1 MGRICACS
9 FHVLNFKFH
18 EQSVVKLWVY
28 WCKNKSF
35 WQKFTCTV
43 AGWTDDG
50 ELCKTSCEKSG
61 KDYNWCYKFSGSW
74 DRCTPEIDAPESTES
89 SIEEEPIY
97 EKKLLSIPNDA
108 KSPFYSIPN
117 NGANRRWGFDAGIK
131 PRFMEQKVSF
141 DIFISLFF
149 IDLIALYWFSNKA

>member
-1 MGRICACS
+1 MFPCS
-9 FHVLNFKFH
+9 KGHFIRAYLDTIKMT
-18 EQSVVKLWVY
+18 L
-28 WCKNKSF
+28 
-35 WQKFTCTV
+35 
-43 AGWTDDG
+43 G

-89 SIEEEPIY
+89 SIIEEEPIY
-97 EKKLLSIPNDA
+97 EKKLL
-108 KSPFYSIPN
+108 SIPN

-141 DIFISLFF
+141 DVFISFF
-149 IDLIALYWFSNKA
+149 I